1 MDSDTE
7 YTEYRTDVS
16 ETDIASP
23 ARPGRFKGPK
33 STWRTFNE
41 DEIALAESLV
51 KLEAQDLSAHLYNT
65 HVMKK
70 SLYDPDLVKEAK
82 PWASKVRE
90 IGGIIF
96 FALLTKS
103 RSAGARRRWVMMGRI
118 LCRRRGGR
126 RGRLRR
132 RLCPGATGQKTTR
145 SLR

>member
-51 KLEAQDLSAHLYNT
+51 KLEAQDLSAHLYNA

-70 SLYDPDLVKEAK
+70 SLYDPDLVKGAK
-82 PWASKVRE
+82 PWASKVRVFLQRY
-90 IGGIIF
+90 F
-96 FALLTKS
+96 FS
-103 RSAGARRRWVMMGRI
+103 GY
-118 LCRRRGGR
+118 
-126 RGRLRR
+126 
-132 RLCPGATGQKTTR
+132 
-145 SLR
+145 